1 MKAHLF
7 KLYLSEYRKRKKKT
21 ALITFAIAWGAFSLL
36 LLMSFGRGLANQ
48 FRVGLEG
55 LGTDLVMFTSGQTS
69 KVYQGLAKGRRIR
82 LYPDDID
89 LLRSRIPEIK
99 RIIAESYTTMQI
111 TYKDKD
117 TSRTVN
123 GVEPEFSVMR
133 STLANEGGRFIN
145 PNDEAEARRVAF
157 IGWRLAEYL
166 FEGENP
172 IGKDLSINRQP
183 FKVVGVMKK
192 KLQMGNYQ
200 GLAYDQIYIPFTT
213 FQNLYSQKFVD
224 RIHVQPVDR
233 KYAVFLERRAREV
246 LGEKYRFDSEDEY
259 ALNVWNTIT
268 QGEMTQKVFQGINWF
283 LSLIGALT
291 LIIGAVGVTNLM
303 YAIVKERT
311 REIGIKMALGAKR
324 RHVVRQFLLEALL
337 IFSKGSLWGI
347 LLAFN
352 IVMLVRSVP
361 MSYQMASIQSY
372 LLRPIFSFDMV
383 IMFLAV
389 MASLVFFSGIFPAL
403 KASRLNPVDALR
415 YE

>member
-1 MKAHLF
+1 MKSHLL

-21 ALITFAIAWGAFSLL
+21 ALITFAIAWGALSLL
-36 LLMSFGRGLANQ
+36 LLMSFGRGLGNQ

-55 LGTDLVMFTSGQTS
+55 LGTDLVMFTGGQTS
-69 KVYQGLAKGRRIR
+69 KVYQGLPKGRRIR
-82 LYPDDID
+82 LYADDIA
-89 LLRSRIPEIK
+89 LLQSRIPEIK
-99 RIIAESYTTMQI
+99 RIIPESYTTMQV
-111 TYKDKD
+111 TYQDKN

-123 GVEPEFSVMR
+123 GVAPDFCIMR
-133 STLANEGGRFIN
+133 STYASVGGRFIN
-145 PNDEAEARRVAF
+145 QNDEDKARRVAF
-157 IGWRLAEYL
+157 IGWRLATYL
-166 FEGENP
+166 FGEEDP

-224 RIHVQPVDR
+224 RIHVQPVER
-233 KYAVFLERRAREV
+233 KYALFLERRAREV
-246 LGEKYRFDSEDEY
+246 LGQKYRFSSDDEY

-268 QGEMTQKVFQGINWF
+268 QGEMTQKVFTGINWF

-324 RHVVRQFLLEALL
+324 RHVIRQFLLEASL
-337 IFSKGSLWGI
+337 IFSIGTAWGI
-347 LLAFN
+347 FLAFD
-352 IVMLVRSVP
+352 IVMLVRSIP
-361 MSYQMASIQSY
+361 MTYEMTGIQSY

-383 IMFLAV
+383 LMFIGV
-389 MASLVFFSGIFPAL
+389 MALLVLLSGIFPAL

>member
-36 LLMSFGRGLANQ
+36 LLMSFGRGLAHQ
-48 FRVGLEG
+48 FKVGLQG
-55 LGTDLVMFTSGQTS
+55 LGTDLVMFTGGQTS
-69 KVYQGLAKGRRIR
+69 KVYQGLPKGRRIQ
-82 LYPDDID
+82 LYADDID
-89 LLRSRIPEIK
+89 LLQSRIPEIK
-99 RIIAESYTTMQI
+99 RIIPESYTTMQI

-123 GVEPEFSVMR
+123 GVPPEFSTMR
-133 STLANEGGRFIN
+133 STVAREGGRFVN
-145 PNDEAEARRVAF
+145 RNDEDNARRVAF
-157 IGWRLAEYL
+157 IGWKLAGYL
-166 FEGENP
+166 FEDEDP

-183 FKVVGVMKK
+183 FTVVGVMKK

-200 GLAYDQIYIPFTT
+200 GLAYDQIYIPFAT

-246 LGEKYRFDSEDEY
+246 LGEKYRFAGEDEY
-259 ALNVWNTIT
+259 ALNVWNTIV
-268 QGEMTQKVFQGINWF
+268 QGEMTQKVFTGINWF

-311 REIGIKMALGAKR
+311 REIGVKMALGAKR
-324 RHVVRQFLLEALL
+324 RHVIRQFLLEAFL
-337 IFSKGSLWGI
+337 IFSKGTMWGI

-352 IVMLVRSVP
+352 LVMLVRAIP
-361 MSYQMASIQSY
+361 MSYEMSSIQSY
-372 LLRPIFSFDMV
+372 LLRPIFSTDMV
-383 IMFLAV
+383 VMFIAV
-389 MASLVFFSGIFPAL
+389 MASLVFLAGIFPAL